1 MLIAKFILVAFIGYL
16 LGSIPFGL
24 LAGKRKAK
32 IDIRD
37 YGSGKT
43 GSTNVLR
50 TLGSKAFVLVATFD
64 IAKGALAVVIA
75 GLIIGTDSIAI
86 GEYGYLGLVFA
97 QVLAGLSAVVGHI
110 WPIFIKFKG
119 GRGVA
124 TFMGGLIALCPAAGL
139 FGGEALII
147 TAGITGF
154 VSLGS
159 IIGVVGAY
167 AILIPLTIMY
177 GFPLEYLAYVLA
189 GTLLIIFM
197 HRDNIKRLVSGK
209 ERKLGQKAEHIQ
221 HGNQSCSSGDSM
233 IGSAKV
239 VQQ

>member
-1 MLIAKFILVAFIGYL
+1 MITLLIAKFILVAFIGYL
-16 LGSIPFGL
+16 LGSIPFGVIV
-24 LAGKRKAK
+24 GKRKGK
-32 IDIRD
+32 IDIRN

-43 GSTNVLR
+43 GGTNVLR
-50 TLGSKAFVLVATFD
+50 TLGRKAFILVASLD

-75 GLIIGTDSIAI
+75 GLVIGTDSMAI
-86 GEYGYLGLVFA
+86 GAYGYLGVVFA
-97 QVLAGLSAVVGHI
+97 QALAGLSAVIGHI
-110 WPIFIKFKG
+110 WPIFARFKG

-124 TFMGGLIALCPAAGL
+124 TFLGGLIALCPAAGL

-147 TAGITGF
+147 TAGISGF

-177 GFPLEYLAYVLA
+177 GFPIEYLAYVLA

-197 HRDNIKRLVSGK
+197 HRDNIKRLLSGK
-209 ERKLGQKAEHIQ
+209 ERKLGQKAESCEPKNL
-221 HGNQSCSSGDSM
+221 GNSLTD
-233 IGSAKV
+233 I
-239 VQQ
+239 